1 MLGGQNQIHI
11 EYLKTSDIF
20 GLDGLN
26 LGESGVGVLNI
37 LLHLEPFYIGILCF
51 FATV

>member
-1 MLGGQNQIHI
+1 MLGGQNKVPI
-11 EYLKTSDIF
+11 EYFKTSDIF
-20 GLDGLN
+20 GVGGQN

-37 LLHLEPFYIGILCF
+37 LLHLEPFYIGKLCF